1 MAFVPRPEEIYRHFK
16 GNLYRVVTVAEH
28 TETGEKLVIYQA
40 LYGEFKTYARP
51 LLMFVSRVD
60 KEKYPE
66 CTQEFRFALQGPEA
80 ERQRLESEDEE
91 GEKKDKPF
99 GDVIGNH
106 AEASEKDIWKDT
118 EVSSNNKATQ
128 RSEKE
133 ASGTET
139 FVTEDTEEEC
149 PLDPGVLEFLDA
161 KNYEERLNILAMLHH
176 RITDEMITTMA
187 IACDL
192 EVEQGDT
199 EERYESLKNCLLTL
213 EKYETTRLR

>member
-66 CTQEFRFALQGPEA
+66 CTQEFRFALQGQEA
-80 ERQRLESEDEE
+80 ERQRLESENEE
-91 GEKKDKPF
+91 AETGKQRLGNF
-99 GDVIGNH
+99 TGNH
-106 AEASEKDIWKDT
+106 IGTPAKDPNQTDP
-118 EVSSNNKATQ
+118 EN
-128 RSEKE
+128 
-133 ASGTET
+133 
-139 FVTEDTEEEC
+139 

-192 EVEQGDT
+192 EVDQGDT

-213 EKYETTRLR
+213 EK

>member
-66 CTQEFRFALQGPEA
+66 CTQEFRFALQGQEA
-80 ERQRLESEDEE
+80 ERQRLESENEE
-91 GEKKDKPF
+91 AETGKQRLGNF
-99 GDVIGNH
+99 TGNH
-106 AEASEKDIWKDT
+106 TGTPAKDPNQTDP
-118 EVSSNNKATQ
+118 EN
-128 RSEKE
+128 
-133 ASGTET
+133 
-139 FVTEDTEEEC
+139 

-192 EVEQGDT
+192 EVDQGDT

>member
-66 CTQEFRFALQGPEA
+66 CTQEFRFALQGQEA
-80 ERQRLESEDEE
+80 ERQRLESENEE
-91 GEKKDKPF
+91 AETGKQRLEHLT
-99 GDVIGNH
+99 GNH
-106 AEASEKDIWKDT
+106 TGTPAKDPNQTDP
-118 EVSSNNKATQ
+118 EN
-128 RSEKE
+128 
-133 ASGTET
+133 
-139 FVTEDTEEEC
+139 

-192 EVEQGDT
+192 EVDQGDT

>member
-66 CTQEFRFALQGPEA
+66 CTQEFRFALQGQGA
-80 ERQRLESEDEE
+80 ERQRLESENEE
-91 GEKKDKPF
+91 AEKKKPF
-99 GDVIGNH
+99 GNAVENH
-106 AEASEKDIWKDT
+106 VAASEKDIGKVM
-118 EVSSNNKATQ
+118 EVSADNKATENC
-128 RSEKE
+128 EKE
-133 ASGTET
+133 AFGTEG
-139 FVTEDTEEEC
+139 FMTEDREEES

-192 EVEQGDT
+192 EVDQGDT

>member
-66 CTQEFRFALQGPEA
+66 CTQEFRFALQGQEA
-80 ERQRLESEDEE
+80 ERQRLESENEE
-91 GEKKDKPF
+91 AEKKKPF
-99 GDVIGNH
+99 GNAVENH
-106 AEASEKDIWKDT
+106 VAASEKDIGKAM
-118 EVSSNNKATQ
+118 EVSADNKATENC
-128 RSEKE
+128 EKE
-133 ASGTET
+133 AFGTEG
-139 FVTEDTEEEC
+139 FMTEDMEEES

-192 EVEQGDT
+192 EVDQGDT

>member
-66 CTQEFRFALQGPEA
+66 CTQEFRFALQGQEA
-80 ERQRLESEDEE
+80 ERQRLESENEE
-91 GEKKDKPF
+91 AETGKQRLENF
-99 GDVIGNH
+99 TGNH
-106 AEASEKDIWKDT
+106 TGTPAKDPNQTDQ
-118 EVSSNNKATQ
+118 EN
-128 RSEKE
+128 
-133 ASGTET
+133 
-139 FVTEDTEEEC
+139 

-192 EVEQGDT
+192 EVDQGDT